1 MAITYPLAEI
11 EDAISQAL
19 AILPSG
25 MDSAP
30 ARVLLRAIALQEG
43 FKSGRWCR
51 YQVLDGGG
59 KGPARGGWQ
68 FERGGGV
75 KGVLTHPASKRNAQS
90 VCLARGVPADP
101 RSVWLALET
110 DDVLA
115 AAFARLLLW
124 TDPGPL
130 PAIGA
135 ADDAW
140 EVYVRNWRPG
150 KPGYAHWRERYTAAM
165 QYGVRL

>member
-1 MAITYPLAEI
+1 MAVTYPLVEAE
-11 EDAISQAL
+11 EAMSEAF
-19 AILPSG
+19 AILPSS
-25 MDSAP
+25 MDSDK
-30 ARVLLRAIALQEG
+30 ARVLMRAIGLQESRM
-43 FKSGRWCR
+43 KHR
-51 YQVLDGGG
+51 YQVIDGGG
-59 KGPARGGWQ
+59 KGPARGLWQ
-68 FERGGGV
+68 FERNGGV
-75 KGVLTHPASKRNAQS
+75 KGVLTHPASKRHAQS
-90 VCLARGVPADP
+90 ICLARGVPADP

-140 EVYVRNWRPG
+140 EVYIRNWRPG
-150 KPGYAHWRERYTAAM
+150 KPHYSTWRDLYRQAM
-165 QYGVRL
+165 EFRA